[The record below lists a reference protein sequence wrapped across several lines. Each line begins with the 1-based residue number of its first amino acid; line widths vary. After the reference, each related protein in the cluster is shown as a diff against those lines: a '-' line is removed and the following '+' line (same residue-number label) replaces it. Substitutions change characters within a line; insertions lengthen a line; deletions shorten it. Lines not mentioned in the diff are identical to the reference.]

1 MHVLVPVVLLLGAVL
16 ALVWGMRMAG
26 RRLTPYWGRLGDV
39 LEVLVLLSVVPLAL
53 GVAGAYTAMQ
63 NIFG

>member
-1 MHVLVPVVLLLGAVL
+1 
-16 ALVWGMRMAG
+16 MAG